1 MRTTQQDDASNI
13 QPSPVKKT
21 AINEGVNPDLTNGVL
36 EIDGAGEG
44 FSVHDTNQADY
55 YDYAEEVIT
64 TKRPVSKL
72 KTRSRPS
79 ARKSASDAYKE
90 RLKKRLE
97 KEKAKLQL
105 SELANKKK
113 NFRSSG
119 EETQTNA
126 PRFKSRSRSSAR
138 SRSFETDVVFTEL
151 EQNEGRAAP
160 EFGSRGSR
168 PVRQRPSF
176 RRNSPGRTSEPEV
189 TERSS
194 GFQPRRSFSSRNR
207 FRSRTE
213 AAPAAATTPRPTTR
227 KPSNNDQRSGSTNDQ
242 DEEDFS
248 YNKISIKKFNKF
260 KRPDYRKTLFNKFLA
275 KRPDI
280 KIRLAKKKEEDDQTE
295 TEDQQDN
302 EEDLAFPDDHESS
315 PSALVPS
322 IVDDENILQN
332 IENEEIRYERLLTT
346 LDVSTSYPAELSS
359 QYLEVAT
366 IRSPYTF
373 NIEDN
378 EKSTRFITITKSLT
392 KTLDISPSKS
402 FTSAPSSS
410 ILPSPSLSSTPLFD
424 TNSIPPPENI
434 LATTSTAYDN
444 INLQGSSDIEF
455 LAPITLTTSLH
466 EATPPLKTV
475 TETLSTVET
484 MVKKSVLPV
493 IIGED
498 ITSLFTLSQTYSI
511 TRIVTAVKTVPPM
524 DLFEFN
530 PQQSFA
536 DFDTLFEGAGSE
548 NRESLL
554 PGELEFSDQDN
565 FGLEGPSIVK
575 VAPPHEFLDD
585 LDVIGTKFDF
595 VDQMEK
601 HNNPDLVQLK
611 GSAPSLESSLRGGAG
626 PEESE
631 RVLSSSSTASQAQP
645 TPGLPDQ
652 GLSALGI
659 TPEQLLY
666 LQLLQNPLAALGLGG
681 LQPQVMRD
689 FSGLWVISTSF
700 ISSQVITES
709 SPVYKT
715 EPVIETSVI
724 KLFLGA
730 KEYFT
735 TLTNTQGVTVK
746 TDYIL
751 ATKTINSPTGL
762 GGLTAGL
769 EQPGLGLA
777 ALVPSYTVVTSPV
790 TRDTLVTQTLTEQ
803 IRITF
808 RNVPTLTTLT
818 STKVV
823 STQVTSFVTKTER
836 VLPTA
841 NPLAGLLG

>member
-1 MRTTQQDDASNI
+1 MIEVGTTSHPDGANNI

-21 AINEGVNPDLTNGVL
+21 PINEGVGPGLTNGAP

-44 FSVHDTNQADY
+44 FSVHD
-55 YDYAEEVIT
+55 YDYTEEVIT

-113 NFRSSG
+113 NFRSGNSA
-119 EETQTNA
+119 EETQSNA

-138 SRSFETDVVFTEL
+138 SRSFDTDAVFTEL
-151 EQNEGRAAP
+151 EQNEGRAAA

-176 RRNSPGRTSEPEV
+176 RRTSNARISEPEV

-194 GFQPRRSFSSRNR
+194 GFQPRRSFSSRSR
-207 FRSRTE
+207 FRSRSE
-213 AAPAAATTPRPTTR
+213 AAPAAPAATTPRSTTT
-227 KPSNNDQRSGSTNDQ
+227 KPVNHAESRGSNNDD
-242 DEEDFS
+242 DEDFS

-280 KIRLAKKKEEDDQTE
+280 KIRLAKKKEEDDQKE
-295 TEDQQDN
+295 TENQQDN

-332 IENEEIRYERLLTT
+332 IENEEIRFERLLTT
-346 LDVSTSYPAELSS
+346 LDVSTSYPGELSD

-392 KTLDISPSKS
+392 KTMEIAPSKS
-402 FTSAPSSS
+402 FTSVPSSS
-410 ILPSPSLSSTPLFD
+410 ILPSPSVSSTPLFD

-434 LATTSTAYDN
+434 LASSTTPYDN
-444 INLQGSSDIEF
+444 IDIQGSSDLEF
-455 LAPITLTTSLH
+455 LAPITLTSSLH

-493 IIGED
+493 IIGEE

-585 LDVIGTKFDF
+585 LDIIGTKFDF

-601 HNNPDLVQLK
+601 HNNPDLAQLK
-611 GSAPSLESSLRGGAG
+611 GSAPSLESSVTGGVRA
-626 PEESE
+626 EESQ
-631 RVLSSSSTASQAQP
+631 SSVSPAQA
-645 TPGLPDQ
+645 TPSLPDN
-652 GLSALGI
+652 GLAALGI

-681 LQPQVMRD
+681 LQPQVRRD
-689 FSGLWVISTSF
+689 LSRGRLNIFYLISGHHGEFSRL
-700 ISSQVITES
+700 
-709 SPVYKT
+709 
-715 EPVIETSVI
+715 
-724 KLFLGA
+724 
-730 KEYFT
+730 
-735 TLTNTQGVTVK
+735 
-746 TDYIL
+746 
-751 ATKTINSPTGL
+751 
-762 GGLTAGL
+762 
-769 EQPGLGLA
+769 
-777 ALVPSYTVVTSPV
+777 
-790 TRDTLVTQTLTEQ
+790 
-803 IRITF
+803 
-808 RNVPTLTTLT
+808 
-818 STKVV
+818 
-823 STQVTSFVTKTER
+823 
-836 VLPTA
+836 
-841 NPLAGLLG
+841 

>member
-1 MRTTQQDDASNI
+1 MRTSQQEDASNI
-13 QPSPVKKT
+13 QPSPVK
-21 AINEGVNPDLTNGVL
+21 INEGVNPDLTNGVL

-44 FSVHDTNQADY
+44 FSGHDTSPGDY
-55 YDYAEEVIT
+55 YDYAEEVLT

-113 NFRSSG
+113 NFRSSSSS
-119 EETQTNA
+119 EESQTNA
-126 PRFKSRSRSSAR
+126 PRFKSRSRSAAR
-138 SRSFETDVVFTEL
+138 SRSFDTEVVFTEL
-151 EQNEGRAAP
+151 EQNEGRAAA

-176 RRNSPGRTSEPEV
+176 RRNSNARISEPEV

-194 GFQPRRSFSSRNR
+194 GFQPRRSFSSRSR

-213 AAPAAATTPRPTTR
+213 AAPAAATTTRQTTR
-227 KPSNNDQRSGSTNDQ
+227 KPSSNNNNNNNARGSSNEQ

-280 KIRLAKKKEEDDQTE
+280 KIRLAKKKEEDDQKE
-295 TEDQQDN
+295 AEDQQDV

-332 IENEEIRYERLLTT
+332 IDNEEIRFERLLTT
-346 LDVSTSYPAELSS
+346 LDVSTSYPVELSD

-378 EKSTRFITITKSLT
+378 EKSTRFITITTSLT
-392 KTLDISPSKS
+392 KTMDISPSKS

-410 ILPSPSLSSTPLFD
+410 IQPSPSLSSTPLFD

-434 LATTSTAYDN
+434 LATTSTPYDN
-444 INLQGSSDIEF
+444 INIQGSSDIEF
-455 LAPITLTTSLH
+455 LAPITLTSSLH
-466 EATPPLKTV
+466 AATPPLKTV

-484 MVKKSVLPV
+484 TVKKSVLPV
-493 IIGED
+493 IIGDD

-530 PQQSFA
+530 PQHSFA

-585 LDVIGTKFDF
+585 TKLDFI
-595 VDQMEK
+595 DQMEK
-601 HNNPDLVQLK
+601 HNNPDLLQLK
-611 GSAPSLESSLRGGAG
+611 GSAPSLQSSQSAG
-626 PEESE
+626 Q
-631 RVLSSSSTASQAQP
+631 V
-645 TPGLPDQ
+645 PGV
-652 GLSALGI
+652 

-666 LQLLQNPLAALGLGG
+666 LQLLSNPLAALGIGG
-681 LQPQVMRD
+681 GFRPQVNLYLHHYNYHYYLPAVLTCFTDVR
-689 FSGLWVISTSF
+689 SSLRAPQSLSPGLWWRRV
-700 ISSQVITES
+700 SSNFASEPRRR
-709 SPVYKT
+709 SP
-715 EPVIETSVI
+715 
-724 KLFLGA
+724 LWCRLWG
-730 KEYFT
+730 
-735 TLTNTQGVTVK
+735 
-746 TDYIL
+746 
-751 ATKTINSPTGL
+751 
-762 GGLTAGL
+762 
-769 EQPGLGLA
+769 
-777 ALVPSYTVVTSPV
+777 
-790 TRDTLVTQTLTEQ
+790 
-803 IRITF
+803 
-808 RNVPTLTTLT
+808 
-818 STKVV
+818 
-823 STQVTSFVTKTER
+823 
-836 VLPTA
+836 
-841 NPLAGLLG
+841 